1 MGLMATLGGEHS
13 WGSSSS
19 LLLLR
24 VNKNQKMEHAFPPK
38 KARQK
43 DRVLL
48 LEPLPL
54 EILPQLNLSGLS
66 FLICKV
72 RVIIVLSSWV
82 ALIINS
88 VMTCKVLGTVP
99 STW

>member
-66 FLICKV
+66 FLICKWGLV
-72 RVIIVLSSWV
+72 ES
-82 ALIINS
+82 
-88 VMTCKVLGTVP
+88 TPLGCCEDE
-99 STW
+99 STGHKAGSKDPEK